1 MIDLAKPTQQG
12 IGDPVPRIGA
22 RRLVSGTARYLDD
35 LMLPRMVHAAFLR
48 SPYAHARFSVK
59 HIDRA
64 RAMPGVVWVATL
76 DDLQPAVEPF
86 VGVLHHLQSMVSP
99 PQWPL
104 AAGVARWQGEPLV
117 MVLAQSRALAED
129 ALEALEVDYEPL
141 DPVVNPQQALRPG
154 SPAIHS
160 ELAQGNLA
168 YECRVE
174 AGNWEAV
181 SQASAHRL
189 SWAMRTERVTSV
201 TLEPRGIVA
210 DYDSGREEITVYAG
224 TQVAH
229 MMQSVVAG
237 LLRMPQNRVRVVAT
251 ETGGSFGLKIQT
263 YPDEMAAVAASRILG
278 RPVKFVADR
287 LEAFCSDVH
296 ARSHEVEL
304 EICADPLGHVKGFA
318 VRGWVGIGPY
328 QMHPRG
334 SVNEVRHV
342 VNLLGAPY
350 AVDAHR
356 AHYQVAFQN
365 KAPYGMYRGVGH
377 PLACLFTEVGMD
389 LMARKIGM
397 DPIDFRQLNFRA
409 DAHQPH
415 SLASGVAMEGLSHRA
430 CLDTWLHHVDY
441 QALRRIQ
448 RQARVEGRYLG
459 LGLAVFVE
467 NSNHGSATYGKG
479 GAPIAATD
487 GCTVRMQ
494 PDGTVLASSGAC
506 DTGQGTETA
515 LTQIIAHALD
525 VPLSQ
530 VRVQLGDTAS
540 APISGGNWGSRG
552 TGVAGEAALQSALA
566 LRQNLLQAASALWRV
581 QVDEMVFEQGLF
593 KRKNAAETLGSL
605 AELSNRAFQRPDLF
619 APGFVPQLGATA
631 HHAQRTYDGGIY
643 TNGLQATWVEVNVKT
658 GLVRVLHHWVVD
670 DCGVVINPALADEQL
685 RGAVIQGLGQALQEA
700 CLYDDQGQLLNA
712 SMTEYASPLSSEM
725 PAIEVLHVCT
735 ATRSSQLGAKG
746 VAEAG
751 VTGAIAA
758 VLNAVNDALSPFERP
773 ILEIPITPDRVFQSI
788 GSISPLT
795 KES

>member
-1 MIDLAKPTQQG
+1 M
-12 IGDPVPRIGA
+12 
-22 RRLVSGTARYLDD
+22 
-35 LMLPRMVHAAFLR
+35 
-48 SPYAHARFSVK
+48 
-59 HIDRA
+59 
-64 RAMPGVVWVATL
+64 
-76 DDLQPAVEPF
+76 
-86 VGVLHHLQSMVSP
+86 
-99 PQWPL
+99 
-104 AAGVARWQGEPLV
+104 
-117 MVLAQSRALAED
+117 
-129 ALEALEVDYEPL
+129 
-141 DPVVNPQQALRPG
+141 
-154 SPAIHS
+154 
-160 ELAQGNLA
+160 
-168 YECRVE
+168 
-174 AGNWEAV
+174 
-181 SQASAHRL
+181 
-189 SWAMRTERVTSV
+189 
-201 TLEPRGIVA
+201 
-210 DYDSGREEITVYAG
+210 
-224 TQVAH
+224 
-229 MMQSVVAG
+229 
-237 LLRMPQNRVRVVAT
+237 
-251 ETGGSFGLKIQT
+251 
-263 YPDEMAAVAASRILG
+263 
-278 RPVKFVADR
+278 
-287 LEAFCSDVH
+287 
-296 ARSHEVEL
+296 
-304 EICADPLGHVKGFA
+304 
-318 VRGWVGIGPY
+318 
-328 QMHPRG
+328 
-334 SVNEVRHV
+334 
-342 VNLLGAPY
+342 
-350 AVDAHR
+350 
-356 AHYQVAFQN
+356 
-365 KAPYGMYRGVGH
+365 
-377 PLACLFTEVGMD
+377 
-389 LMARKIGM
+389 
-397 DPIDFRQLNFRA
+397 
-409 DAHQPH
+409 
-415 SLASGVAMEGLSHRA
+415 
-430 CLDTWLHHVDY
+430 
-441 QALRRIQ
+441 
-448 RQARVEGRYLG
+448 
-459 LGLAVFVE
+459 FVE

-605 AELSNRAFQRPDLF
+605 PELSNRAFQRPDLF

-658 GLVRVLHHWVVD
+658 GLVRVLRHWVVD

-735 ATRSSQLGAKG
+735 ATQSSQLGAKG